1 MSAAETGV
9 RSIKNDV
16 KPVLI
21 AGGGPVGA
29 TLALY
34 LAQAGVPVTLFEG
47 DEEFPLDLRAS
58 TFHPPTLDM
67 LDELGLTDKL
77 IAQGLIVREF
87 QFRERDSGEHFDFNL
102 ARLKDY
108 TNHPYRLQCEQYKLV
123 KTAAQ
128 MLKQYPHAEIR
139 MGTKVLGYKNTPNG
153 VQALVFDGKDE
164 HRVEGSFIVGTD
176 GANSRIRHASATL
189 FEGLTYPERFL
200 VVSTTFPFERVFDG
214 LRWVNYVSDPEE
226 WCVLLKTLDLWRVQF
241 PTEPDASP
249 EELLSDEFIQDRL
262 QRLHPKDGD
271 YDIHHRTLYRV
282 HQRVAETYRPEDRV
296 LLAGDA
302 AHVNNPLGGMGMNGG
317 IHDAFSL
324 GEKLVS
330 IIRDGADR
338 HKLLDLYDE
347 QRRGICVAFIQART
361 QENKRIME
369 TKNTS
374 IQEERRKKFRRLADS
389 QEEQD
394 RYLLESSMIQSLWDC
409 EQIGKDKHG
418 GREAA

>member
-1 MSAAETGV
+1 MSAADAGIRPIKSETQ
-9 RSIKNDV
+9 
-16 KPVLI
+16 PVLI

-34 LAQAGVPVTLFEG
+34 LAQAGIPVILFEG
-47 DEEFPLDLRAS
+47 DEEFPIDLRAS

-67 LDELGLTDKL
+67 LDKLGLTEKL
-77 IAQGLIVREF
+77 IPQGLVVREY
-87 QFRERDSGEHFDFNL
+87 QFRERESGEAFNFNL
-102 ARLKDY
+102 ARLAGV

-123 KTAAQ
+123 RTAAQ
-128 MLKQYPHAEIR
+128 MLEQYPHAEVR
-139 MGTKVLGYKNTPNG
+139 MGAKVLGYSSDENG
-153 VQALVFDGKDE
+153 VEALVFDGNDE
-164 HRVEGSFIVGTD
+164 HRVEGSFLVGTD
-176 GANSRIRHASATL
+176 GANSRIRQASATL

-226 WCVLLKTLDLWRVQF
+226 WCVLLKTVDLWRVQF
-241 PTEPDASP
+241 PTDPSADTED
-249 EELLSDEFIQDRL
+249 LLSDEFIQDRL
-262 QRLHPKDGD
+262 QRLYPKDGD

-282 HQRVAETYRPEDRV
+282 HQRVAETYRVEDRV

-324 GEKLVS
+324 GEKLVA
-330 IIRDGADR
+330 IIRDGAER
-338 HKLLDLYDE
+338 HPLLDLYDK

-361 QENKRIME
+361 KENKRIME
-369 TKNTS
+369 AKNTS
-374 IQEERRKKFRRLADS
+374 MQEERRKKFRRLANS
-389 QEEQD
+389 QKEHDE
-394 RYLLESSMIQSLWDC
+394 YLLESSMIKSLW
-409 EQIGKDKHG
+409 ESERIGVDK